1 MISGTYTV
9 SAILLIVTGYLFTKG
24 SLSAHGQTVL
34 WTVIFFFASAA
45 ASSAY
50 LTVSEVFPLETRAMA
65 IAFFYSVGTGAGG
78 IIAPWLFGTLI
89 GSGSRMDVFYG
100 YLVSAVLMVA
110 AAAVEA
116 LYGVRAEMKSLEQI
130 AAPLSSEG

>member
-1 MISGTYTV
+1 
-9 SAILLIVTGYLFTKG
+9 
-24 SLSAHGQTVL
+24 
-34 WTVIFFFASAA
+34 
-45 ASSAY
+45 
-50 LTVSEVFPLETRAMA
+50 MA

-100 YLVSAVLMVA
+100 YLVGAILMLA
-110 AAAVEA
+110 AATVEA
-116 LYGVRAEMKSLEQI
+116 LYGVKAEMKSLEQV